1 MARDELAENKRAKS
15 EKVQGNAAKARRAQ
29 DLAELEL
36 AARMGDSGAKKKATA
51 MKDRDFL
58 EASFRKNLGDS
69 KDPFDVTT
77 AKSAALSELMTQKLG
92 EVPEMKTVTDGFRK
106 IGAWGRRGIN

>member
-1 MARDELAENKRAKS
+1 
-15 EKVQGNAAKARRAQ
+15 
-29 DLAELEL
+29 
-36 AARMGDSGAKKKATA
+36 

-69 KDPFDVTT
+69 KDPFDVGT

-106 IGAWGRRGIN
+106 IGAGGGAASTDPQVIMARKRTEALSALAELTREMKGIQLDTKEVIDNRLNFDVK